1 MAQRK
6 SPKSGK
12 PGNRP
17 AGHSKPKP
25 QNRSSAAKRGHPPH
39 AAPKAPPGSEDE
51 GPVWL
56 WGGHAA
62 LAALANPRRHCRRVI
77 LAGETVETWEPQVAE
92 LLEGRSD
99 VRKPDI
105 IARHEFDRVLPGG
118 AVHQG
123 LAVEAA
129 PLQQPALETLL
140 DAIPDDTPSAMLL
153 LDQVTDPHNVG
164 AILRS
169 AAAFGAAAVV
179 TTWRNAPP
187 ETGTLAKTA
196 SGALEHVP
204 YLRLTNLARAMET
217 LKTRSFHLLGLAGE
231 AELELSEAADIDRV
245 ALVLGAEGHGL
256 RQKTRTTCDQLVRLP
271 TQGAIQELNVSNAAA
286 VTLYELIGR
295 KHG

>member
-12 PGNRP
+12 PGSRAVDHGKRKPHHRSGTAKGGRP
-17 AGHSKPKP
+17 S
-25 QNRSSAAKRGHPPH
+25 Q
-39 AAPKAPPGSEDE
+39 AAPKPPPGREGE
-51 GPVWL
+51 GPLWL

-123 LAVEAA
+123 LAVEAD
-129 PLQQPALETLL
+129 PLQQPALEALL
-140 DAIPDDTPSAMLL
+140 DALPEDAPSAMLL

-169 AAAFGAAAVV
+169 AAAFGAAAVL

-204 YLRLTNLARAMET
+204 YLRVTNLARAMET
-217 LKTRSFHLLGLAGE
+217 LKTRSFHLLGMAGE
-231 AELELSEAADIDRV
+231 ADMDLSEAAHLDRV

-256 RQKTRTTCDQLVRLP
+256 RQKTRATCDQLVRLP
-271 TQGAIQELNVSNAAA
+271 TQGPIRELNVSNAAA

-295 KHG
+295 KRA